1 MYFFLNVT
9 IKSPERPC
17 WCHSVFID
25 SSNYALQIYYYW
37 LWRRHCIICLEQ
49 NSNRKH
55 PKDFE
60 ASGFPYCILNNTH
73 FFWNSHGNKKNCMI
87 SQEKWGRQQ
96 TKWYMQK
103 VPFYDQDDVY
113 EQQNSI
119 CRRYCLL
126 QGLCVPSVRTT
137 TYVCKTHQKRIA

>member
-1 MYFFLNVT
+1 
-9 IKSPERPC
+9 
-17 WCHSVFID
+17 
-25 SSNYALQIYYYW
+25 
-37 LWRRHCIICLEQ
+37 
-49 NSNRKH
+49 
-55 PKDFE
+55 
-60 ASGFPYCILNNTH
+60 
-73 FFWNSHGNKKNCMI
+73 MI

-119 CRRYCLL
+119 CRSCCLL

-137 TYVCKTHQKRIA
+137 TYVYKTHQKRIA